1 MKSISELVG
10 ELKGDEGR
18 WEGVACGVAELVLHE
33 LDQELMKGREE
44 GLRVKGFKERC
55 LTTVFGDVRIRRRVY
70 MDEAGRRR
78 CLLDEAIGL
87 RKGDQTSPMLKG
99 WALFLSSHLSFGKC
113 EQILSFLVP
122 GGVSHPSQREGLSI
136 VWWAG

>member
-1 MKSISELVG
+1 LVG

-18 WEGVACGVAELVLHE
+18 WEELVLHE

-70 MDEAGRRR
+70 MDEAWRGQDGAQDGAAD
-78 CLLDEAIGL
+78 LLEGEGA
-87 RKGDQTSPMLKG
+87 T
-99 WALFLSSHLSFGKC
+99 A
-113 EQILSFLVP
+113 
-122 GGVSHPSQREGLSI
+122 GVGQLPAPARGAQR
-136 VWWAG
+136 

>member
-1 MKSISELVG
+1 LVG

-18 WEGVACGVAELVLHE
+18 WEEVVLGWGYGVAELVLHE

-55 LTTVFGDVRIRRRVY
+55 LTKVFGDVRIRRRVY
-70 MDEAGRRR
+70 MDKAGRRR
-78 CLLDEAIGL
+78 CLLDEAISL

-122 GGVSHPSQREGLSI
+122 GRVSHPSQREGLSI